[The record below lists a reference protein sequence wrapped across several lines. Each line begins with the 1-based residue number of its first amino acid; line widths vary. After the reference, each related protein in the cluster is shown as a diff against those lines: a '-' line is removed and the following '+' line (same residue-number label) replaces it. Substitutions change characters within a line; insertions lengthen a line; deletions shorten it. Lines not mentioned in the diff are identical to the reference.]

1 MRLKPGVSLKG
12 VQPQTAIA
20 MFVVDGVYK
29 RVAGIEMT
37 ITACTDGVH
46 KEGSLHYVGLAF
58 DSRTRDVPADKLD
71 LLLDEIR
78 AALGG
83 MEFDVVMEVDHLHCE
98 FQPKH

>member
-1 MRLKPGVSLKG
+1 MKLKPGVSLKG
-12 VQPQTAIA
+12 IQPETAIA

-37 ITACTDGVH
+37 VTAGTDGVH

-58 DSRTRDVPADKLD
+58 DSRTKDVSPEKLD
-71 LLLDEIR
+71 LLLQEIR
-78 AALGG
+78 TALGG
-83 MEFDVVMEVDHLHCE
+83 MEFDIVMESDHLHCE